1 MGYHPTRVFLGAP
14 SHGPDARVR
23 SPYSARYKRVLRQLR
38 TARAQAGFTQ
48 EQVAAALHRPQSFV
62 SKCESGERRIDVIE
76 LEDFARL
83 YRKPISF
90 FLA

>member
-1 MGYHPTRVFLGAP
+1 MGRQVNAL
-14 SHGPDARVR
+14 DARVR
-23 SPYSARYKRVLRQLR
+23 SQYSARYKRLLKQLR
-38 TARAQAGFTQ
+38 TARGLASLTQ
-48 EQVAAALHRPQSFV
+48 EQVAAALNRPQSFV

-90 FLA
+90 FLI